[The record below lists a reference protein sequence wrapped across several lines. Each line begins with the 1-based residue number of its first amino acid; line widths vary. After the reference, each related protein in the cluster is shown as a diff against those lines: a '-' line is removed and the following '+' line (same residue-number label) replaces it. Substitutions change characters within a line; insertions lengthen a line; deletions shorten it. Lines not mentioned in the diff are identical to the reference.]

1 MFTHTESG
9 EVLESQEAFLKSLSE
24 IEERLAPLY
33 RVRRAIREQYA
44 EKFEPVL
51 PQARYRSH
59 TQEKVARCPR
69 CGAYPPTE
77 EVPS

>member
-1 MFTHTESG
+1 MFTHPESG

-44 EKFEPVL
+44 EKYEPVL
-51 PQARYRSH
+51 PQARYRSQ

-69 CGAYPPTE
+69 CGAYPE
-77 EVPS
+77 QEVL